1 VSRVRSAVV
10 TGAASGIGRATAL
23 RLAADGFRIV
33 ALDRNADGLS
43 HTAARIGDAGGAA
56 TTHTVDL
63 CDGEAVDEVVEG
75 AIAEQAPAALVNIA
89 GVGVAATLV
98 DTPPEEWDLV
108 IGVNLT
114 GVYRM
119 CRAVLPAMI
128 AAGSGVV
135 VNVASVAGRVGLPNR
150 AAYCASKAGV
160 VGLTRAIAVDHAAQG
175 IRAVAISPGTV
186 ATEWI
191 DTILAGSAEPAA
203 ARAAMQARQLDG
215 RMGTPEEVA
224 AGIAFVCSP
233 DGRFLN
239 GSDLVMDGGFTAR

>member
-1 VSRVRSAVV
+1 MSAGPTALV
-10 TGAASGIGRATAL
+10 TGAASGIGRAAAL
-23 RLAADGFRIV
+23 RLAGDGFRIV
-33 ALDRNADGLS
+33 ALDRNAEGLAD
-43 HTAARIGDAGGAA
+43 TAARITQAGGRTTTVALDLLEGDAIDGVVHAA
-56 TTHTVDL
+56 IID
-63 CDGEAVDEVVEG
+63 
-75 AIAEQAPAALVNIA
+75 QAPAALVNVA
-89 GVGVAATLV
+89 GVAVARTLV
-98 DTPPEEWDLV
+98 DTTPEEWGLV

-128 AAGSGVV
+128 AAGGGVI
-135 VNVASVAGRVGLPNR
+135 VNVASVAGRVGITNR

-160 VGLTRAIAVDHAAQG
+160 VGLTKAIAVDHAEQG

-191 DTILAGSAEPAA
+191 DAILADASDPAA
-203 ARAAMQARQLDG
+203 ARAAMEARQLDG

-224 AGIAFVCSP
+224 AGIAFVCSA
-233 DGRFLN
+233 DGRFFN